1 MSPFVLEAPDQ
12 NRPPAARG
20 HCVTLRAAN
29 ATALRYERQENC
41 SAPGDPD
48 DSGPPQTLNYIQGHD
63 AWSKLYASENF
74 VTWLLDDTFPAEAPV
89 TCEQTVPGHAS
100 CADSAA

>member
-1 MSPFVLEAPDQ
+1 MYCYSAH
-12 NRPPAARG
+12 RPSKV
-20 HCVTLRAAN
+20 HDLHLR
-29 ATALRYERQENC
+29 Q
-41 SAPGDPD
+41 
-48 DSGPPQTLNYIQGHD
+48 PPTQKWPHD
-63 AWSKLYASENF
+63 AWSKLYASEHF